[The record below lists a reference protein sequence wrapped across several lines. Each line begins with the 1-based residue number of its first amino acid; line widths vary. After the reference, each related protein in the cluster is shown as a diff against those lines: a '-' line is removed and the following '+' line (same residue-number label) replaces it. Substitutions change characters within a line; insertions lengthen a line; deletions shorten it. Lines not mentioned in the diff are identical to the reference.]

1 MKRLGAVLTSC
12 LGLLALVATAQPASA
27 AAFKVVVNDGNPVV
41 SMSKADV
48 GKLFLKKDTR
58 WESGATVE
66 PVDQVGDAAVRQEFS
81 KEILNKAVGAVKS
94 YWQRQIFSGRGTPP
108 PELSSDGEVITYVRS
123 HPWAIG
129 YVSADAAVGQGVK
142 VVKVVD

>member
-12 LGLLALVATAQPASA
+12 LGLLALAATAQPASA
-27 AAFKVVVNDGNPVV
+27 AGFKVVVNDDNPVV
-41 SMSKADV
+41 TLSKAEV

-66 PVDQVGDAAVRQEFS
+66 PVDLVGDSAVREEFS
-81 KEILNKAVGAVKS
+81 KEIQNKAVGAVKS

-108 PELSSDGEVITYVRS
+108 PELSSDADVVAYVKT

-129 YVSADAAVGQGVK
+129 YVDAGAAVGQGVK

>member
-1 MKRLGAVLTSC
+1 MKRLAVLTSC
-12 LGLLALVATAQPASA
+12 LGFLVLVATAQPASA
-27 AAFKVVVNDGNPVV
+27 AGFKVVVNDGNPVATLG
-41 SMSKADV
+41 KADI

-58 WESGATVE
+58 WESGTTVE
-66 PVDQVGDAAVRQEFS
+66 PVDQVGDSAVREAFS
-81 KEILNKAVGAVKS
+81 KEIHSKAVGAVKS

-108 PELSSDGEVITYVRS
+108 PELSTDGEVIAYVKS

-129 YVSADAAVGQGVK
+129 YVDADAAVGQGAK

>member
-1 MKRLGAVLTSC
+1 MKRLAAVLTLC
-12 LGLLALVATAQPASA
+12 LGLLVVAATAQPASA
-27 AAFKVVVNDGNPVV
+27 AGFKVVVNDANPVV
-41 SMSKADV
+41 SLSKADV

-66 PVDQVGDAAVRQEFS
+66 PVDQVGDSAVREVFS
-81 KEILNKAVGAVKS
+81 KQIHNKAVGAVKS

-108 PELSSDGEVITYVRS
+108 PELSSDGEVISYVKS

-129 YVSADAAVGQGVK
+129 YVDAGAGVGQGVK
-142 VVKVVD
+142 VVKVD